1 METRKDNPMTTN
13 PISPKEKK
21 LRNLRKILWI
31 IFSASTITI
40 LLVSSL
46 TLPAA
51 LLINK
56 TSSIATLFVG
66 ETGLIL
72 LSVLAVILI
81 KIAVFGIICLVIY
94 FIFKYRLDKDDD
106 LFL

>member
-1 METRKDNPMTTN
+1 MSTN
-13 PISPKEKK
+13 PISPKENK

-31 IFSASTITI
+31 VFSAITITI

-46 TLPAA
+46 SVPAA

-56 TSSIATLFVG
+56 TSSFANLFG
-66 ETGLIL
+66 TETGI
-72 LSVLAVILI
+72 ILI
-81 KIAVFGIICLVIY
+81 SLLVVIIVKIGVTGIVCLVIY
-94 FIFKYRLDKDDD
+94 YIFKYRLEKDDD

>member
-1 METRKDNPMTTN
+1 MTSQ

-31 IFSASTITI
+31 VFSAITITI
-40 LLVSSL
+40 LLVGSL

-56 TSSIATLFVG
+56 TSSIASLFAN
-66 ETGLIL
+66 ETGMIL
-72 LSVLAVILI
+72 LSLLAL
-81 KIAVFGIICLVIY
+81 ALVRSGSRNHLSGDLCHIQ
-94 FIFKYRLDKDDD
+94 YRLEKDDD

>member
-56 TSSIATLFVG
+56 TSSISTLFVG

-81 KIAVFGIICLVIY
+81 KIAAFGIICLVIY

>member
-1 METRKDNPMTTN
+1 MSTQ
-13 PISPKEKK
+13 PISTKEKK

-31 IFSASTITI
+31 VFCAITITI

-46 TLPAA
+46 SVPLA

-56 TSSIATLFVG
+56 TNSFASLFAN

-72 LSVLAVILI
+72 LSLLALLLV
-81 KIAVFGIICLVIY
+81 KIGVTGIICLVIY
-94 FIFKYRLDKDDD
+94 YIFRYRLEKDDD